1 MEKVNKK
8 ISPTNRSELV
18 TGDIPAEAETQSD
31 FLWLNDGT
39 GQYHNLLLAN
49 HTTKYLHT
57 IFIASWK
64 TCC

>member
-39 GQYHNLLLAN
+39 GKYHNLLLAN
-49 HTTKYLHT
+49 HTTKY
-57 IFIASWK
+57 
-64 TCC
+64 